1 MLRLRRVMDR
11 VALVIEDITPVNAV
25 VIAEGKAGDD
35 WLKANPN
42 AVEVTG
48 LNPPPGLGNGWTYVK
63 GAWVAPVP
71 PVPTVEE
78 VEAARRQAYQ
88 TDSDPLFFGWQRGEN
103 TEQEW
108 LSAVQAVKDAHPYPE
123 TV

>member
-1 MLRLRRVMDR
+1 MDR
-11 VALVIEDITPVNAV
+11 IALIFDGETPVNTV

-35 WLKANPN
+35 WLTANPE
-42 AVEVTG
+42 AVEVTN
-48 LNPPPGLGNGWTYVK
+48 LDPMPGVGTGWSYAGGV
-63 GAWVAPVP
+63 WVAPVP
-71 PVPTVEE
+71 SVPTVEE

-103 TEQEW
+103 TEQDW
-108 LSAVQAVKDAHPYPE
+108 LDAVQAVKDAHPYPE

>member
-1 MLRLRRVMDR
+1 MDR
-11 VALVIEDITPVNAV
+11 IALVLDGVTPVNAV
-25 VIAEGKAGDD
+25 VIAEGKAGDQ
-35 WLKANPN
+35 WLTANLE

-48 LNPPPGLGNGWTYVK
+48 IDPMPGVGTGWSYVK

-71 PVPTVEE
+71 PVPTTEQVEE
-78 VEAARRQAYQ
+78 ARRVAYQ

-103 TEQEW
+103 TEQDW
-108 LSAVQAVKDAHPYPE
+108 LDAVQAVKDAHPYPE